1 MLKSVFEI
9 SKRISY
15 NIMSS
20 RNVCRKDIIMGEIIK
35 VELNG
40 QLVEAIKGIS
50 LYDLSK
56 EYGKSNNLIVAAKV
70 DNQLKELRYILEC
83 DSKVEFLDLSN
94 DDGMRIY
101 VRSLTL
107 LLVRAAKEILNGVE
121 IIVEHS
127 IGQSLYCEAFF
138 DRQINEKDINA
149 IKQRMTEIISADEEI
164 QKTVLPKEQALE
176 LFKDKGDIGK
186 YNVIKHR
193 QKDTANIYTS
203 GWYTDYF
210 YGYMVHRT
218 GYLKWFDLK
227 AYEKGM
233 VLMFPDKSNPTRVAP
248 FRDISKLFKVYHEN
262 QHWGKILQVGDV
274 GDLDELIEAGQ
285 GGDLI
290 RVAEAL
296 QEKRIANIADN
307 IINSEN
313 KIRIVLIAG
322 PSSSGK
328 TTFAKRLSIQLRV
341 NGIRPVAISL
351 DDYFVDRENTPL
363 DEEGDPDF
371 ESIEALDLKLF
382 NEHLIALLSGQEAEI
397 PIYNFKKGSRE
408 PQGNKMKID
417 SDQIIIIE
425 GIHGL
430 NERLTA
436 AIPRENKFKIYTS
449 ALTQIRLDD
458 HNRIPTTDARIIRRI
473 VRDFQFRG
481 YSALGTIKM
490 WPKVRRGEEKNIF
503 PFQEEADA
511 MFNSS
516 LVYELSVLRN
526 IAIPLL
532 DEIGIENP
540 EYSEAKRLKD
550 FLSYFLPLDPKDVL
564 QTSIIREFIGGSCF
578 YE

>member
-1 MLKSVFEI
+1 
-9 SKRISY
+9 
-15 NIMSS
+15 
-20 RNVCRKDIIMGEIIK
+20 MGEAIK

-40 QLVEAIKGIS
+40 QSIQVRKGIS

-56 EYGKSNNLIVAAKV
+56 ENRNSDNLIVAAKV
-70 DNQLKELRYILEC
+70 DNQLKELGHILEY
-83 DSKVEFLDLSN
+83 DSKVKFLDLSN

-107 LLVRAAKEILNGVE
+107 LLVRAAKEVLSGVE
-121 IIVEHS
+121 IMIEHS
-127 IGQSLYCEAFF
+127 IGQSLYCEALF
-138 DRQINEKDINA
+138 DGKIEEKDIVA
-149 IKQRMTEIISADEEI
+149 IKKRMTEIIAADEEI
-164 QKTVLPKEQALE
+164 QKTVLPKEKALE
-176 LFKDKGDIGK
+176 FFKDNGNMKK
-186 YNVIKHR
+186 CNVIRHR
-193 QKDTANIYTS
+193 QKSTTNIYTC

-210 YGYMVHRT
+210 YGYMVPST

-233 VLMFPDKSNPTRVAP
+233 VLMFPSKSKPTVVAP
-248 FRDISKLFKVYHEN
+248 FRDIKKLFKVYHEN
-262 QHWGKILQVGDV
+262 QRWGKILQVGDV
-274 GDLDELIEAGQ
+274 GDLDEIIEAGQ
-285 GGDLI
+285 GADLV

-296 QEKRIANIADN
+296 QEKRIASISDN

-313 KIRIVLIAG
+313 KIRLVLIAG

-328 TTFAKRLSIQLRV
+328 TTFAQRLSIQLRV
-341 NGIRPVAISL
+341 NGIRPASISL
-351 DDYFVDRENTPL
+351 DDYFVNRESTPL

-382 NEHLIALLSGQEAEI
+382 NEHLLALLSGQEAEV
-397 PIYNFKKGSRE
+397 PSYNFKKGSRE
-408 PQGNKMKID
+408 LHGNKMKLEP
-417 SDQIIIIE
+417 DQVIIIE

-430 NERLTA
+430 NERLTS
-436 AIPRENKFKIYTS
+436 AIPRENKFKIYIS
-449 ALTQIRLDD
+449 ALTQLRVDD

-490 WPKVRRGEEKNIF
+490 WSKVRRGEEKNIF

-516 LVYELSVLRN
+516 LVYELGVLRS

-532 DEIGIENP
+532 DEIGIEDP

-550 FLSYFLPLDPKDVL
+550 FLSYFLPLDPKDVPS
-564 QTSIIREFIGGSCF
+564 TSIIREFIGGSCF
-578 YE
+578 YKEC

>member
-1 MLKSVFEI
+1 
-9 SKRISY
+9 
-15 NIMSS
+15 
-20 RNVCRKDIIMGEIIK
+20 MGKVIK
-35 VELNG
+35 VEINE
-40 QLVEAIKGIS
+40 QMIEARKGIS
-50 LYDLSK
+50 LYDLNK
-56 EYGKSNNLIVAAKV
+56 EYGNSDSLIVAAKV
-70 DNQLKELRYILEC
+70 DNQLKELRYILES

-107 LLVRAAKEILNGVE
+107 LLVRAAKEVLKRIEV
-121 IIVEHS
+121 IVEHS
-127 IGQSLYCEAFF
+127 IGQSLYCEIFF
-138 DRQINEKDINA
+138 DRNIEEKDIDA
-149 IKQRMTEIISADEEI
+149 IKKRMTEIIEANEEI
-164 QKTVLPKEQALE
+164 QKTVLPKDQALKF
-176 LFKDKGDIGK
+176 FKDNGNMKK
-186 YNVIKHR
+186 YNVIRHR
-193 QKDTANIYTS
+193 KKSTTNIYTC

-210 YGYMVHRT
+210 YGYMVPST

-227 AYEKGM
+227 AYEEGI
-233 VLMFPDKSNPTRVAP
+233 VLMFPSKSNPTVVAP
-248 FRDISKLFKVYHEN
+248 FRDIKKLFKVYHEN
-262 QHWGKILQVGDV
+262 QRWGKILQVGDV

-285 GGDLI
+285 GDDLI

-307 IINSEN
+307 IINSES
-313 KIRIVLIAG
+313 KIRLVLIAG

-341 NGIRPVAISL
+341 NGVRPASISL
-351 DDYFVDRENTPL
+351 DDYFVNRDNTPL

-382 NEHLIALLSGQEAEI
+382 NEHLRSLLNGQEAEI

-408 PQGNKMKID
+408 PRGNKMKID

-430 NERLTA
+430 NERLTSS
-436 AIPRENKFKIYTS
+436 IPRENKFKIYTS
-449 ALTQIRLDD
+449 ALTQIRVDD

-503 PFQEEADA
+503 PFQEEADV

-516 LVYELSVLRN
+516 LVYELAVLRS

-532 DEIGIENP
+532 DEIGMENP

-550 FLSYFLPLDPKDVL
+550 FLSYFLPLDSTDVPL
-564 QTSIIREFIGGSCF
+564 TSIIREFIGGSCF
-578 YE
+578 YRE